1 MLPKNIRD
9 LKQEAKKNC
18 AAMKRVLKKM
28 DEYLASSNPDAI
40 CVASAFFKAL
50 EYHIEHGDLSPEN
63 LTLATLLRGDGK
75 ID

>member
-1 MLPKNIRD
+1 MLTKNIRD

-28 DEYLASSNPDAI
+28 DDYLASSNPDAI

-50 EYHIEHGDLSPEN
+50 EYHMEHGDLNPDN
-63 LTLATLLRGDGK
+63 LTLYTLLRGDGK
-75 ID
+75 P